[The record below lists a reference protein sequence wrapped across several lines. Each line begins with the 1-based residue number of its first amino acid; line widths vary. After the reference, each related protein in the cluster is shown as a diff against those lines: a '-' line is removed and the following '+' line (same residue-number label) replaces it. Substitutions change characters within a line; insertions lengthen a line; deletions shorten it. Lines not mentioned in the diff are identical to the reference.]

1 MHLQV
6 SNNYQKTWQEVIQTA
21 HAQLEAGQMTVA
33 LDAMDLLDFHVQD
46 MFDVWAAHHGT
57 DSVKVSRFLDIDNG
71 RPLYVITR
79 TDNDPR

>member
-6 SNNYQKTWQEVIQTA
+6 SSNYQKTWENVIKVA
-21 HAQLEAGQMTVA
+21 NEQLEAGQMTVA

-46 MFDVWAAHHGT
+46 MFNVWAAHHGT
-57 DSVKVSRFLDIDNG
+57 GDVKVSRFLDAENG

-79 TDNDPR
+79 ANGDSR

>member
-6 SNNYQKTWQEVIQTA
+6 SNNYQKTWQEVIRTA

-46 MFDVWAAHHGT
+46 MFDSWAAHHGT
-57 DSVKVSRFLDIDNG
+57 DSVKVSRFLDVDNG
-71 RPLYVITR
+71 RPLYIITR
-79 TDNDPR
+79 TNNDPR

>member
-6 SNNYQKTWQEVIQTA
+6 SNNYQQTWQEVIQTA

-46 MFDVWAAHHGT
+46 MFDSWAVHNKSDA
-57 DSVKVSRFLDIDNG
+57 VKVSRFLDVDNG
-71 RPLYVITR
+71 RPLYIITR
-79 TDNDPR
+79 TNNDPK